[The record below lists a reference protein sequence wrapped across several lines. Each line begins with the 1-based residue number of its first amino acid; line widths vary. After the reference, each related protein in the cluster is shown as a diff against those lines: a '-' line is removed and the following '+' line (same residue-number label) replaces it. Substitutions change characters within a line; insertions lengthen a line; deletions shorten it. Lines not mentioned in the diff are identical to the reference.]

1 MKVADEDPELLW
13 LWLRPAATV
22 LIRPLIWERPHAAA
36 EALKKD
42 KTKKK
47 KKKKKNVCGYLA
59 I

>member
-42 KTKKK
+42 KTKKR
-47 KKKKKNVCGYLA
+47 KNVCGYLA